1 MGLLAL
7 SALILMGSGF
17 ILLRNNIGTLKPG
30 SSKVEEIFMQIEK
43 AIPYNQDDLAPLG
56 EINIELLS
64 ANDLK
69 GVAKAKVSGIETG
82 VIATLY
88 GEAGIAY
95 AVKKFSSTDFKA
107 MVVAKDKNHSY
118 RFLFKSNE
126 IEIVIDNQALGVFLK
141 KEKELKGVRTGA
153 TLAHLMDHPSQ
164 GISLFIQGKEMVLYP
179 KDIFKDSKQM
189 SKRAFLVLNQSI
201 TAEEQATILAFT
213 MMLFWM
219 EKWKI

>member
-1 MGLLAL
+1 
-7 SALILMGSGF
+7 MGSGF

-43 AIPYNQDDLAPLG
+43 AIPYNQADLAPLG

-95 AVKKFSSTDFKA
+95 AVKKFSSADFKA
-107 MVVAKDKNHSY
+107 MVVAKDKNHSF

-141 KEKELKGVRTGA
+141 KEKIIGYTG
-153 TLAHLMDHPSQ
+153 T
-164 GISLFIQGKEMVLYP
+164 Y
-179 KDIFKDSKQM
+179 
-189 SKRAFLVLNQSI
+189 R
-201 TAEEQATILAFT
+201 
-213 MMLFWM
+213 
-219 EKWKI
+219 

>member
-17 ILLRNNIGTLKPG
+17 ILMKSNLGSLKPG
-30 SSKVEEIFMQIEK
+30 SNKIEEVFTQLEQ
-43 AIPYNQDDLAPLG
+43 AITYKQTDLAPLG

-69 GVAKAKVSGIETG
+69 GVAKSKVSGIETG
-82 VIATLY
+82 VIGTLFE
-88 GEAGIAY
+88 EAGIAY
-95 AVKKFSSTDFKA
+95 AVKKYGSSDFKA
-107 MVVAKDKNHSY
+107 MIVAKDKNHSY

-126 IEIVIDNQALGVFLK
+126 IEIVIDSQALGVFFK
-141 KEKELKGVRTGA
+141 KEKELKGIRTGA

-164 GISLFIQGKEMVLYP
+164 GVSLFIQSKEMVLYP

-189 SKRAFLVLNQSI
+189 SKRAFVVLNQSI
-201 TAEEQATILAFT
+201 SMEEQATILAIT
-213 MMLFWM
+213 MMLFWI
-219 EKWKI
+219 EKWKL